1 MLIVCR
7 VLFRPWLLVSVLIFG
22 IMFTISDVKAQ
33 TFKLIFDVHSA
44 QIFAQPHDITL
55 SADQRYLYVADN
67 GNDRIAVLDATSL
80 ALLGSFAEGEVSEP
94 HDVVFDANGR
104 LLVADTGNSRV
115 AVYDVSAHK
124 GKWVSEY
131 RGDFLR
137 PEGVAVHPNGRVY
150 VTGAASNNVIA
161 IENDKM
167 VAEANGLSS
176 PHDIVVAADGS
187 VWIADAGND
196 RLVHMSEA
204 LKTLHVLQGQPFNFD
219 GPRYLDFDNKG
230 RLYVADKYTNKI
242 KVLTT
247 DNKLFYTLGKNS
259 SGLGP
264 GLFNRPEGVVI
275 HNNHVWFSDTYNNR
289 IVRYRIIE

>member
-1 MLIVCR
+1 MIIHR
-7 VLFRPWLLVSVLIFG
+7 VLFRSWLIATVLMLG
-22 IMFTISDVKAQ
+22 TMSTISDVNAQ
-33 TFKLIFDVHSA
+33 TFQLVFDAHSA

-55 SADQRYLYVADN
+55 SADKRYLYVADN

-80 ALLGSFAEGEVSEP
+80 DLLGSFAEGEVSEP
-94 HDVVFDANGR
+94 HDVVFDADGR

-131 RGDFLR
+131 RGDFSR

-150 VTGAASNNVIA
+150 VTGAASNNVVA
-161 IENDKM
+161 IENEKI
-167 VAEANGLSS
+167 VAKADGLSS

-196 RLVHMSEA
+196 RLVHMNQA
-204 LKTLHVLQGQPFNFD
+204 LITLDVVQGHPFNFD

-242 KVLTT
+242 KILTP
-247 DNKLFYTLGKNS
+247 DNKLFYTLGKDR